1 MRAGFRGQHSR
12 GAWWTTWWAIA
23 AAVAVLLGGTVAGVA
38 AASSGPSAAQQR
50 AEKAR
55 LAAAAAKAAQAA
67 RQGEIAKL
75 LAAVSISPPPGAS
88 GVLPT
93 TPVTVVSTY
102 GSLSSVEV
110 SGGSNQLTGDMAPNQ
125 RRWTS
130 AGDLAPGTVYS
141 VTAVVTGPDGVVAR
155 QVASFTTVKAA
166 LTVTNTL
173 FPYGGMTVGVG
184 EPVIVKFNH
193 AITSSAAQQSVLSHF
208 TITES
213 DPVPGG
219 WHWFSPYELHFRPQ
233 NYWPTG
239 ERVTVT
245 SDLNGWQAGGGRWG
259 TGQVTAS
266 FVIGDSH
273 ISVAN
278 LATERMTVY
287 LNGKAISTYPISGGR
302 PQYPTMNG
310 THIVMDKEHV
320 VHMVSSTVGIPVNSP
335 NGYDEFVYN
344 DVHISD
350 SGEYV
355 HDAPWSV
362 GSQGRTNVSH
372 GCVNL
377 GPNDSLAFFNFSRI
391 GDVVQ
396 VVGSSRPA
404 ASGDH
409 GVMDWTTDWSQWI
422 PVAVQAEPGSSSTT
436 TAPSDTSTTSTTAA
450 SAAY

>member
-1 MRAGFRGQHSR
+1 MVVG
-12 GAWWTTWWAIA
+12 
-23 AAVAVLLGGTVAGVA
+23 GGTAGIVA
-38 AASSGPSAAQQR
+38 ATTGPSPAEVR

-55 LAAAAAKAAQAA
+55 LAAAELRAAEAAKKA
-67 RQGEIAKL
+67 EIAKL
-75 LAAVSISPPPGAS
+75 LAAVSITPRPGS
-88 GVLPT
+88 SDVLPS

-102 GSLSSVEV
+102 GSLSSVLV
-110 SGGSNQLTGDMAPNQ
+110 SAGNSELTGDLAPDHSK
-125 RRWTS
+125 WTS
-130 AGDLAPGTVYS
+130 AGELAPGTVYS
-141 VTAVVTGPDGVVAR
+141 VTATVTGPNGVVAR
-155 QVASFTTVKAA
+155 QVASFSTLKAA

-173 FPYGGMTVGVG
+173 FPYGDMTVGVG

-193 AITSSAAQQSVLSHF
+193 PITSDAARQSVLSHF
-208 TITES
+208 SITES
-213 DPVPGG
+213 NPVAGG

-233 NYWPTG
+233 SYWPTG
-239 ERVTVT
+239 EKVTVT
-245 SDLNGWQAGGGRWG
+245 SDLNGWDAGAGRWG

-278 LATERMTVY
+278 LQSERMTVY
-287 LNGKAISTYPISGGR
+287 LNGNAISTYPISGGR

-355 HDAPWSV
+355 HSAPWSV
-362 GSQGRTNVSH
+362 GSQGHVNVSH

-377 GPNDSLAFFNFSRI
+377 GPNDSLAFFNFSQI

-404 ASGDH
+404 VGGDH
-409 GVMDWTTDWSQWI
+409 GVMDWTTDWSQWT
-422 PVAVQAEPGSSSTT
+422 PGTVTPAPGATTTTTPPTSTT
-436 TAPSDTSTTSTTAA
+436 TPTSTTAA
-450 SAAY
+450 PAHA